1 MKRSKIVVRIFLG
14 VLLRLFYHKPQD
26 FGSREIERMKAAS
39 QNATPVNSTKLEFIK
54 FYLADIFW
62 YMNKPQNIFRINL
75 FQCLYFLTLSLLVF
89 CNTFLYP
96 QFFLLAYQPSINCSL
111 MPVLDNFLHI
121 GYTFHNRI
129 D

>member
-1 MKRSKIVVRIFLG
+1 MEDVA
-14 VLLRLFYHKPQD
+14 PQD
-26 FGSREIERMKAAS
+26 ERYIRQQEHIKGRPLIPKEICS
-39 QNATPVNSTKLEFIK
+39 SSTKQEFIK

-62 YMNKPQNIFRINL
+62 YMNKQQNIFRINL
-75 FQCLYFLTLSLLVF
+75 FQCLYFLTLSVLVF

-96 QFFLLAYQPSINCSL
+96 QFFPLTYQPSINCPL

-121 GYTFHNRI
+121 GYTFHNGI